1 MQLPLLVFIF
11 PAKLRAV
18 TYTAEIIWNGGR
30 SHLLNGLIIEL
41 SLTIHVWNYLSI
53 TWEAMLSAS
62 MEWNILWRDQCGLW
76 KHRNM
81 CMYVTWTR
89 SRVYSEIFFLLRTHL
104 RNYALYPLWFGFF
117 SAPPWGIANMLSW
130 LRYVRRDEI
139 WVIIIQFHLAV
150 LILIPHIWWVFFSGI
165 WDWGSSNK
173 VCNKSIWMPPDLD
186 EKELWLNYGD
196 YGEQPHS

>member
-30 SHLLNGLIIEL
+30 NHLLNGLIIEL

-53 TWEAMLSAS
+53 TWEAMLSVS
-62 MEWNILWRDQCGLW
+62 MEWNILWRDQCRLW
-76 KHRNM
+76 KHRIM

-117 SAPPWGIANMLSW
+117 FCSTVRNSKYAFVIAVCSTRRNMSHHNSVSSRCFDSHSSYLVSFFFW
-130 LRYVRRDEI
+130 NLRLRV
-139 WVIIIQFHLAV
+139 
-150 LILIPHIWWVFFSGI
+150 
-165 WDWGSSNK
+165 
-173 VCNKSIWMPPDLD
+173 
-186 EKELWLNYGD
+186 
-196 YGEQPHS
+196 